1 MTSKRVI
8 GGKKAN
14 ANGKL
19 LEGYVANANEVYHCT
34 GRAYIARIHTGT
46 RITKDGKGIYANK
59 VMADYW
65 GVLPGGRAVII
76 ECKYRDNILWTP
88 GGKPKDIDL
97 KAMLTQV
104 KRKKG
109 KKIVDTH
116 QVEACKAVQALG
128 GMAVVIVGTRNP
140 AGCFCLFAMYYR
152 DEVVSHAAAMLC
164 DVRRSGLV
172 YDWLVNF
179 EGEKP

>member
-1 MTSKRVI
+1 MMTSKRVI
-8 GGKKAN
+8 GGKRAVS
-14 ANGKL
+14 NGKL
-19 LEGYVANANEVYHCT
+19 LEEIVATANEGYRRT
-34 GRAYIARIHTGT
+34 GRAVINRIHTGT

-88 GGKPKDIDL
+88 GGNPKDIYMSTL
-97 KAMLTQV
+97 LLA
-104 KRKKG
+104 
-109 KKIVDTH
+109 H

-179 EGEKP
+179 EKEKP